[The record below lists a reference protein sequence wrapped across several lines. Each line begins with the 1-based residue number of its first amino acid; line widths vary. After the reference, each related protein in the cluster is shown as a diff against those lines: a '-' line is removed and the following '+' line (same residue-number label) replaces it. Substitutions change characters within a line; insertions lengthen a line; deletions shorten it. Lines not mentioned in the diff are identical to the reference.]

1 MATELQTIAAVF
13 DLLKLAWSAGVFL
26 KKVSDADSIALEALE
41 RIERLSD
48 VLEGVRAVLQRRR
61 GASLS
66 LTGDG
71 EGSVEAKID
80 VCIRACTQFLQN
92 LELRLGGFNASNG
105 RTKTLVTRFKLA
117 WRHPSISKGQTDLE
131 ARISILQ
138 TNLVVLQLFDQAQTH
153 TTIGANQAELLQTLN
168 ALGNQVEEGNKLL
181 NTMLSKSRRASSH
194 TTPAMELAGTVNQ
207 SEDDSAVSSLSD
219 CLRTAED
226 IYERYTSEHD
236 PDAQSIRLQDRM
248 LAPSRP
254 LSRLDIGTPESGP
267 ATPVSE
273 TARASPAPSIMP
285 AESSSHIESH
295 ALPLRILNRYIAD
308 YRERARTEIEKS
320 HFNQAE
326 TCLDSAAR
334 YSEAREQQYG
344 VPFDDK
350 VQIGEELA
358 SVYQQQ
364 ARWAEA
370 VSKLHELMREN
381 SQGDDD
387 IAILAS
393 ARQNQLLASV
403 YFDRHV
409 HNASSGLY
417 GGSDDLEVA
426 EKHAHT
432 AFARRDSFLEKSEAA
447 PEDEK
452 ERHQLCMYLLVNIL
466 EARGKTVEANVWRE
480 MLQDGSSTTNS
491 LRRASTLASRAPADF
506 EVIEDRHEAL
516 MAAIRSGDS
525 EQLQSVVAFQELNV
539 EKVCGRGEGKTL
551 LMHAVECSDESTVHR
566 MLDPSVG
573 ANVDARNRKGRTALH
588 LAAAQGRHE
597 MVRCLLHHDA
607 DIEAKDN
614 DGETP
619 VVKAVQGGHREIVQ
633 DLLDKGA
640 NVFTKNLVRLDE
652 FGLLHHA
659 IYLQNTKMVN
669 LLLDLSPDLRHTVDQ
684 AGRTALHL
692 CAEAE
697 KLDHAKALIEHKN
710 HVDVNA
716 VDSAS
721 RTPLYFAASKP
732 ATSQQREAMVNLLV
746 LHGAS
751 ADDAKPPLRM
761 REYAA
766 LKPAVVPRRA
776 GRMTRH
782 DSISTD
788 GSIGTVSSNGTKLS
802 RIFSS
807 RMGFR

>member
-1 MATELQTIAAVF
+1 MSELQTVAAVF
-13 DLLKLAWSAGVFL
+13 DLLKLAWNAGLFL
-26 KKVSDADSIALEALE
+26 KKVSQADNIAAEVLE
-41 RIERLSD
+41 RVQRLSD

-61 GASLS
+61 KNGVP
-66 LTGDG
+66 LTSDG
-71 EGSVEAKID
+71 EHSVEAKISESLK
-80 VCIRACTQFLQN
+80 ACTRFLQN
-92 LELRLGGFNASNG
+92 LEQRLGGFDASNG
-105 RTKTLVTRFKLA
+105 AAKILVTRFKLA
-117 WRHPSISKGQTDLE
+117 WKHPSIAKGQTDLE

-138 TNLVVLQLFDQAQTH
+138 TNLVVLQLFDQADTH
-153 TTIGANQAELLQTLN
+153 STIGANHVELLRTLT
-168 ALGNQVEEGNKLL
+168 ALGNRVEEGNKLL
-181 NTMLSKSRRASSH
+181 NTMLSKGRQASSQTSP
-194 TTPAMELAGTVNQ
+194 TTDLSSPVGQ
-207 SEDDSAVSSLSD
+207 SEDDGAVSSLSD

-236 PDAQSIRLQDRM
+236 PDAQSIRLQDRV

-267 ATPVSE
+267 ATPASE
-273 TARASPAPSIMP
+273 TASANPAQSIMP
-285 AESSSHIESH
+285 AESSSHVETH
-295 ALPLRILNRYIAD
+295 ALPLRILDRYVAD

-381 SQGDDD
+381 SQGVDDP
-387 IAILAS
+387 AVLAN

-409 HNASSGLY
+409 HNTSGGLY

-426 EKHAHT
+426 ENHAHA
-432 AFARRDSFLEKSEAA
+432 AFARRDSVLERSETAS
-447 PEDEK
+447 EDEK
-452 ERHQLCMYLLVNIL
+452 DRHQLCMQLLVNIL

-480 MLQDGSSTTNS
+480 MLQDGSSTADS
-491 LRRASTLASRAPADF
+491 LRRASTLASRPPVDF
-506 EVIEDRHEAL
+506 EVVEDRHEAL
-516 MAAIRSGDS
+516 MNAIKSGDS
-525 EQLQSVVAFQELNV
+525 EQLQSPTAFQELNV

-551 LMHAVECSDESTVHR
+551 LMHAVECSDQSTVHR
-566 MLDPSVG
+566 MLDPAVG
-573 ANVDARNRKGRTALH
+573 ATVDSRNRKGRTALH
-588 LAAAQGRHE
+588 LAASQGRHD

-619 VVKAVQGGHREIVQ
+619 VVKAVQGGHRDIVQ
-633 DLLDKGA
+633 DLLDSGA
-640 NVFTKNLVRLDE
+640 NVFTRNLVRLDE

-659 IYLQNTKMVN
+659 IYLPNTKMVN
-669 LLLDLSPDLRHTVDQ
+669 LLLDMAPDLKDSVDQ
-684 AGRTALHL
+684 AGRTPLHL

-697 KLDHAKALIEHKN
+697 NIEHAKALIEHKN
-710 HVDVNA
+710 HADVNA
-716 VDSAS
+716 SDSAS

-746 LHGAS
+746 LHGAA
-751 ADDAKPPLRM
+751 ADEAKPPLRM

-776 GRMTRH
+776 NRLTRH

-788 GSIGTVSSNGTKLS
+788 GSIGTVSSSGTKLS
-802 RIFSS
+802 RMISS